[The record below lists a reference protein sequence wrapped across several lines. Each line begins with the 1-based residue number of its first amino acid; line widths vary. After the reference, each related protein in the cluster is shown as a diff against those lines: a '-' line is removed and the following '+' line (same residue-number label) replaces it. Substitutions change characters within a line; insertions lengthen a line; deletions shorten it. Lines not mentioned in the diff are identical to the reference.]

1 MSQNGWSSTLFL
13 SNMLYIK
20 DHIFNNSFVWKADNE
35 QTHGDHRLMFIGQES
50 GKIGMT
56 IRQ

>member
-1 MSQNGWSSTLFL
+1 
-13 SNMLYIK
+13 MLYIK

-35 QTHGDHRLMFIGQES
+35 QTHGDRRLMFIGQES
-50 GKIGMT
+50 GKLGMT